1 MWLPTTII
9 AASSPTLSAGQSQ
22 TAQPTGISSTLPR
35 VITNPN
41 ATVQPEDT
49 TQIQLGFLFPLNYK
63 FVVDNPLSSAQI
75 FEYLPQ
81 GVSDGLGLKRDQITM
96 HSLIPL
102 DTTQQMKYITT
113 LALAYIPSNMV
124 STLSLDLH
132 IPTSAIY
139 NNDDPSIN
147 TLMNYINPAI
157 PLSPGSNMETGG
169 GTTGTPGGSGPST
182 NPAPGNGNSV
192 FGDTNEQN
200 QSPGKTGATAGIA
213 MAAIGGSAAYGAAMF
228 LIARRYK
235 KRKQS
240 HRRSSSVLHG
250 GEMRQSGSPA
260 LMGGG
265 AFMSGGRTTPGYDR
279 NSRGS
284 GRTGNSARTQ
294 QISAPMMAEN
304 SLGWN

>member
-1 MWLPTTII
+1 V
-9 AASSPTLSAGQSQ
+9 ASSHDHY
-22 TAQPTGISSTLPR
+22 GIFPNFAKRPVSDSSTNRIASTLPR
-35 VITNPN
+35 VISNPN
-41 ATVQPEDT
+41 VTAQPEDT
-49 TQIQLGFLFPLNYK
+49 TQIQLGFLFALNYK
-63 FVVDNPLSSAQI
+63 FIVDNPMSSAQI
-75 FEYLPQ
+75 FEYLPL
-81 GVSDGLGLKRDQITM
+81 GISDGLGLKKDQVTM
-96 HSLIPL
+96 HSLVPL
-102 DTTQQMKYITT
+102 DTTQMLNYITT
-113 LALAYIPSNMV
+113 LALVYIPSNMV

-132 IPTSAIY
+132 IPTTAIY
-139 NNDDPSIN
+139 NNDDPSVN

-157 PLSPGSNMETGG
+157 PLTPGSNMETGG
-169 GTTGTPGGSGPST
+169 TTGTAGGNEPSSSS
-182 NPAPGNGNSV
+182 PSGNGNSV

-213 MAAIGGSAAYGAAMF
+213 MVAIGGAAAYGAAMF